1 MRLQLHAYCTACMLM
16 YGMPKSMPAAEAALG
31 GDDDDGR
38 GMHVWLLLLLLL
50 LALLLVVCY
59 AGAAL
64 LVLLC
69 WCCWCWCCLL
79 CVLLLVRACAC
90 AVLVLS
96 AVSERTAAHVYR
108 LDTHRCAKGRGCV
121 HGSEA
126 GFRARAACSRAAAG

>member
-1 MRLQLHAYCTACMLM
+1 M
-16 YGMPKSMPAAEAALG
+16 
-31 GDDDDGR
+31 
-38 GMHVWLLLLLLL
+38 LLLLLLL

-79 CVLLLVRACAC
+79 CVLLLVSACAC

-108 LDTHRCAKGRGCV
+108 LDTHRRAKGRGCV

-126 GFRARAACSRAAAG
+126 GFRARAAHAAEQADVRAGPKQEQARCVVRDTLAGRGK